1 MAFQIWLPLG
11 GVALEKKNSRTEA
24 WENIFDASPGHDARR
39 QLITRIGGDSPLRL
53 ILFILC
59 ERNKKKWDYK
69 RERSKEKIF
78 NKKREKTIK
87 KKNNNQADLA
97 NRVSVW
103 QSNFDFSEKKT
114 LYLDFNET
122 LTKNI

>member
-1 MAFQIWLPLG
+1 MKETKKSETTR
-11 GVALEKKNSRTEA
+11 EKDR
-24 WENIFDASPGHDARR
+24 
-39 QLITRIGGDSPLRL
+39 
-53 ILFILC
+53 
-59 ERNKKKWDYK
+59 K
-69 RERSKEKIF
+69 RKYLTK
-78 NKKREKTIK
+78 KKREKTIK
-87 KKNNNQADLA
+87 KKNNNKADLA